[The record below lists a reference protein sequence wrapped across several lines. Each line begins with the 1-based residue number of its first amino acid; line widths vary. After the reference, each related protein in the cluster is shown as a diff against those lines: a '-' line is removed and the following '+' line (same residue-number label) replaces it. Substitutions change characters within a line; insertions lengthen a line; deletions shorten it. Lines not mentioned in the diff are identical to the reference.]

1 MALPQEDWLHL
12 AKRLP
17 IGGQARHH
25 HGRERR
31 PNLTVGNKGD
41 RYWAYCNACKQ
52 GGVLQ
57 KEHVILTGRRA
68 PDSSCDLTLPFDM
81 QRILEADEHVRNGVL
96 AVLAS
101 KNMDAM
107 YLPELWFSKSR
118 CRILFSHDSQWLGRD
133 TTEASPQKWLTYNG
147 SDHLAPTHAAPASRV
162 AVVVEDPFS
171 FYKAEFAVGDKLDIY
186 TSLGTKISDSL
197 MVKLL
202 QYDKV
207 LMFYDGD
214 AAGYKGANV
223 GAKRLRSCGIEA
235 SESCAPQGLD
245 PKDMTIHAIREYL

>member
-17 IGGQARHH
+17 IGQSTRHH

-31 PNLTVGNKGD
+31 PNLTVGNAGD

-52 GGVLQ
+52 GGVVQ
-57 KEHVILTGRRA
+57 KEHVIITGRQA
-68 PDSSCDLTLPFDM
+68 PRESCDLTLPFDM
-81 QRILEADEHVRNGVL
+81 RRILECDEPVRNGVL
-96 AVLAS
+96 AVLAN
-101 KNMDAM
+101 KNMDAQ

-118 CRILFSHDSQWLGRD
+118 CRILFCHDGQWLGRD

-147 SDHLAPTHAAPASRV
+147 SDHLAPTHGKMGRV
-162 AVVVEDPFS
+162 AIVVEDPFS
-171 FYKAEFAVGDKLDIY
+171 FYKVDWAVGVEYDVF
-186 TSLGTKISDSL
+186 TSLGTKISDAL

-207 LMFYDGD
+207 FMFYDGD
-214 AAGYKGANV
+214 EAGYKGANV
-223 GAKRLRSCGIEA
+223 GAKRLRSCGVEA